1 MDMEL
6 NDQAIIPQSVD
17 PKAIA
22 RILLIA
28 DRDFVV
34 EMIDTFLD
42 DAEKFMVQMQ
52 TALDGGDP
60 DVLHHAT
67 HSLKS
72 ISASMGA
79 VRLSSICKQ
88 LELQARHQKQSIDR
102 EQLHCIQA
110 EYQRVRDSLSFYRQ
124 EYDCDP
130 DDV

>member
-72 ISASMGA
+72 PSTALPVCGAIPVPPSRTAVSVSAPNSPANSIS
-79 VRLSSICKQ
+79 
-88 LELQARHQKQSIDR
+88 
-102 EQLHCIQA
+102 
-110 EYQRVRDSLSFYRQ
+110 
-124 EYDCDP
+124 
-130 DDV
+130 